1 MLNQRQVV
9 LFIGAVTLGI
19 AVAELI
25 VSDPLVRL
33 IPADVLRGKITA
45 FSLFTPE
52 HTPSRGG

>member
-33 IPADVLRGKITA
+33 IPADVLRGKITV
-45 FSLFTPE
+45 F
-52 HTPSRGG
+52 